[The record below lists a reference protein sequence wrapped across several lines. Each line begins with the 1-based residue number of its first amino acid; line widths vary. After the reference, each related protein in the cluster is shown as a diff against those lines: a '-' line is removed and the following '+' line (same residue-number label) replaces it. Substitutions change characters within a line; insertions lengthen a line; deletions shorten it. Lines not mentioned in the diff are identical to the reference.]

1 MQAAAKFCDLRLEL
15 ISDPDIYEVF
25 FVNFFKKITFF
36 VKFFFQFFE
45 SFKRG
50 GISSVGEQ
58 RLEITKEGMQVLSQ
72 YAPQSISMLNP
83 QAHGTVDHIFYI
95 GSKAAKI

>member
-1 MQAAAKFCDLRLEL
+1 M
-15 ISDPDIYEVF
+15 
-25 FVNFFKKITFF
+25 
-36 VKFFFQFFE
+36 
-45 SFKRG
+45 
-50 GISSVGEQ
+50 GEQ